1 MRESIF
7 KKSVTYMEFCRNFA
21 ILKHF
26 CSIDNFLEGLFSIGQ
41 HFESTSTL
49 FSDIGLV
56 FIALLK
62 SPNEEKISGHSGSLT
77 RAEKLHMFKN

>member
-1 MRESIF
+1 
-7 KKSVTYMEFCRNFA
+7 MEFCRNFA

-62 SPNEEKISGHSGSLT
+62 SPNEEKNIWSLT

>member
-26 CSIDNFLEGLFSIGQ
+26 CSFDNFLEGLFSIGQ

-62 SPNEEKISGHSGSLT
+62 SPNEEKNIWSLWVT
-77 RAEKLHMFKN
+77 HPCRKVTHV